1 MWHRHC
7 FCPGVDGG
15 ILGERFTFPLL
26 LQSLSRLSSEM
37 DSSMNAVIDFL
48 LHVKHRD
55 DWKINYFLEKEKSI
69 TLSALAKDPD
79 NFTRFSFNDV
89 IMRHLLSEGFVE
101 NELKKRP
108 PGAGADYADLLAQLL
123 TNETV
128 GLGLRTM
135 VCRHILDM
143 VGSQVHEEEEE
154 KFEKAVRQLVPALV
168 KVMSGSNHILM
179 SYATASLVNLS
190 CGRKN
195 MKQLLVSHGV
205 LSLCVKQL
213 KVKHDELTLYTLYLL
228 VNLTK
233 TPHHRFIVVKE
244 GGVPLLV
251 DILTSS
257 YQNLRKQRILAE
269 VASVLGQLCN
279 DSETRSLISES
290 FPVVACLLWVN
301 DAAQPNTKLKS
312 KLLFALRQ
320 LCLLGQNKLKVGPH
334 VIPVLLEELAL
345 ATWASEECATNLV
358 LLLTSLAT
366 INSNALLMADT
377 IDAALETCGIQKN
390 GEPAKNNKLVK
401 HLWPKVEAL
410 LIRIKDAQAAQCAF

>member
-1 MWHRHC
+1 MVELSC
-7 FCPGVDGG
+7 SLGVDGG

-26 LQSLSRLSSEM
+26 IQSLSRLSSDV
-37 DSSMNAVIDFL
+37 DSSIKRVIDFL

-55 DWKINYFLEKEKSI
+55 DWKFNFFMEKEKSI
-69 TLSALAKDPD
+69 TLTALAKDPE

-143 VGSQVHEEEEE
+143 VGGQVHEDEEE
-154 KFEKAVRQLVPALV
+154 KFEKAVKQLVPALV

-190 CGRKN
+190 CGRKS

-213 KVKHDELTLYTLYLL
+213 KVKHDELTLYTLFLL

-366 INSNALLMADT
+366 INSNALLMADQ
-377 IDAALETCGIQKN
+377 IDASLETCGIQKN
-390 GEPAKNNKLVK
+390 GSPAKNNKLVK

-410 LIRIKDAQAAQCAF
+410 LIRIKDAQAAQGEF